1 MGEGV
6 LMAAEVPLRDGDV
19 MTRGSPRG
27 NGGAIA
33 EGAFTRRHGI
43 LHAEEV
49 SLERI
54 AGAVGTPAYVY
65 SAATIRARVA
75 RLEEALH
82 GVPHRVHYAV
92 KANAGAAVLRT
103 LREAGCGVD
112 VVSGGEL
119 FRVLRAGFTGPD
131 IVFGGVGKTRRELEE
146 ALDARVKLINVE
158 SDAELRLI
166 SEIAAARGL
175 VAPVA
180 LRINPEVEVE
190 TAHEYIATGDKEH
203 KFGVPLDDALRVG
216 RLALALPGLALR
228 GLHMHVGSQLYA
240 YEAYADGSAKLI
252 DLART
257 LRADGAT
264 IGFLDLGGGLPV
276 PYAPGEGEPDLAA
289 YGAVMRR
296 AVESLGEVELLVE
309 HGRYLVAASAVL
321 LTRVLYR
328 KHNGGTNFVICDAG
342 MTELLRPSHY
352 DAYHEVDV
360 VQQVDGTMVAD
371 VVGPVCESGDF
382 LAVAR
387 TIPDVAPGALL
398 TVHTV
403 GAYGTAMASRYNGR
417 PLAPEVMVDG
427 TRFAV
432 VTARETYEDLVKH
445 ETSSPLWQE
454 T

>member
-1 MGEGV
+1 MS
-6 LMAAEVPLRDGDV
+6 AEPARVV
-19 MTRGSPRG
+19 S
-27 NGGAIA
+27 A
-33 EGAFTRRHGI
+33 EGFTRRDGV
-43 LHAEEV
+43 LYAEDV

-54 AGAVGTPAYVY
+54 AAAVGTPAYVY
-65 SAATIRARVA
+65 SAATLRERVA
-75 RLEEALH
+75 RLEEAL
-82 GVPHRVHYAV
+82 GGIPHRVHFAV
-92 KANAGAAVLRT
+92 KANAGAAVLAT

-119 FRVLRAGFTGPD
+119 YRVLRAGFTGAD

-158 SDAELRLI
+158 SEAELQLV
-166 SEIAAARGL
+166 SEIATARGTT
-175 VAPVA
+175 AAVA

-203 KFGVPLDDALRVG
+203 KFGIPLDDALRVG
-216 RLALALPGLALR
+216 RLALTLPGIALR
-228 GLHMHVGSQLYA
+228 GLHMHVGSQLYS
-240 YEAYADGSAKLI
+240 YEAYAGGSVKLI
-252 DLART
+252 ELART
-257 LRADGAT
+257 LRGEGAT
-264 IGFLDLGGGLPV
+264 IGYLDLGGGLPV
-276 PYAPGEGEPDLAA
+276 PYAPVEGEPDLAA

-296 AVESLGEVELLVE
+296 AVEALGGVELLVE

-352 DAYHEVDV
+352 DSYH
-360 VQQVDGTMVAD
+360 QVDAVEDVSGTIVAD

-387 TIPDVAPGALL
+387 TIPDVEPGALL
-398 TVHTV
+398 AIQTV

-432 VTARETYEDLVKH
+432 VTARETYDDLVRH
-445 ETSSPLWQE
+445 EISSPTWQE
-454 T
+454 A

>member
-1 MGEGV
+1 MSV
-6 LMAAEVPLRDGDV
+6 MSARTAAEG
-19 MTRGSPRG
+19 
-27 NGGAIA
+27 
-33 EGAFTRRHGI
+33 FTRRDGV
-43 LHAEEV
+43 LFAEDV
-49 SLERI
+49 SLDRI
-54 AGAVGTPAYVY
+54 AAAVGTPAYVY
-65 SAATIRARVA
+65 SAATLRERVA
-75 RLEEALH
+75 RLEEALS
-82 GVPHRVHYAV
+82 GIPHRVHFAV
-92 KANAGAAVLRT
+92 KANAGAAVLAT

-119 FRVLRAGFTGPD
+119 FRVLRAGFTGAD

-158 SDAELRLI
+158 SEAELLLI
-166 SEIAAARGL
+166 SEIASARG
-175 VAPVA
+175 VAAPVA

-216 RLALALPGLALR
+216 RLALTLPGIALR
-228 GLHMHVGSQLYA
+228 GLHMHVGSQLYS
-240 YEAYADGSAKLI
+240 YEAYAGGSVKLI
-252 DLART
+252 ELART
-257 LRADGAT
+257 LRGEGAT
-264 IGFLDLGGGLPV
+264 IGYLDLGGGLPV
-276 PYAPGEGEPDLAA
+276 PYAPVEGEPDLAA

-296 AVESLGEVELLVE
+296 AVEALGGVELLVE

-352 DAYHEVDV
+352 DSYH
-360 VQQVDGTMVAD
+360 QVDAVEEVSGTIVAD

-398 TVHTV
+398 AIQTV

-432 VTARETYEDLVKH
+432 VTARETYEDLVRH
-445 ETSSPLWQE
+445 EISSPTWQE
-454 T
+454 A